1 MKKVNKFIENNLLG
15 LLITI
20 FLVGILSLVL
30 LIITSNKYEDDIA
43 RLEIEN
49 KKLKHELIT
58 KRKDNEMMG
67 YAIENLQA
75 QVDGK
80 KAVECDLGIQ
90 EYEKGYIIDGYYY
103 ELKEQ
108 VGEE

>member
-1 MKKVNKFIENNLLG
+1 MKYFRENYLAAILVAILAVSILVIA
-15 LLITI
+15 LLI
-20 FLVGILSLVL
+20 VS
-30 LIITSNKYEDDIA
+30 SDKYEDDISNL
-43 RLEIEN
+43 RIEN
-49 KKLKHELIT
+49 KKLNHELIT

-67 YAIENLQA
+67 YAIENLQQ

-80 KAVECDLGIQ
+80 RSIECDFGIQ

-108 VGEE
+108 VGANE

>member
-1 MKKVNKFIENNLLG
+1 
-15 LLITI
+15 
-20 FLVGILSLVL
+20 
-30 LIITSNKYEDDIA
+30 
-43 RLEIEN
+43 
-49 KKLKHELIT
+49 
-58 KRKDNEMMG
+58 MMS
-67 YAIENLQA
+67 YVIENLQA

-80 KAVECDLGIQ
+80 RSIECDLEIQ

>member
-1 MKKVNKFIENNLLG
+1 MKTIKGRIPAILVVTALFGLLSIG
-15 LLITI
+15 LLI
-20 FLVGILSLVL
+20 LS
-30 LIITSNKYEDDIA
+30 SNKYEDDIA

-49 KKLKHELIT
+49 KKLNHELIT
-58 KRKDNEMMG
+58 KRKDNEMMS
-67 YAIENLQA
+67 YAIENLQQ

-80 KAVECDLGIQ
+80 RSIECDCGVQ

>member
-1 MKKVNKFIENNLLG
+1 MKTIKERIPAILVIIALFGLLSIG
-15 LLITI
+15 LLI
-20 FLVGILSLVL
+20 LS
-30 LIITSNKYEDDIA
+30 SNKYEDDIA

-49 KKLKHELIT
+49 KKLEYNNRELKNSVEILHT
-58 KRKDNEMMG
+58 KLNNAYD
-67 YAIENLQA
+67 I
-75 QVDGK
+75 
-80 KAVECDLGIQ
+80 ECDLGIQ

>member
-1 MKKVNKFIENNLLG
+1 MKIIKERILAILVVIALFGLLSRG
-15 LLITI
+15 LLI
-20 FLVGILSLVL
+20 LS
-30 LIITSNKYEDDIA
+30 SNKYEDDIA

-67 YAIENLQA
+67 YVIENLQA